1 MPSLVTAIDGDC
13 LCTIAIDSGFLNCQP
28 LRDEGANSALLNRDL
43 VAGDIVT
50 VPDLDPGGDAGS
62 TDQRHV
68 FVRRTAPPVSIRMVH
83 GSPNIPYLQ
92 DETVPILHVS
102 NHQTTRGGLEDEAV
116 LPAGFGFNQLGHD
129 DPDTF
134 KIEVVDPQAGSPVNV
149 KLEALQR
156 VILPDGTFGHDLFP
170 AAERG
175 RRSLDPL
182 ECQIVSSGVAFR
194 SRYMRLVTDETD
206 QAALPKQTLLTTDMT
221 DQGDSR
227 LEILQQAVRGT
238 YVLQNCP
245 VALCKVST
253 TTVISDSADARK
265 PRLALRMAMHVVNI
279 SPGGAPA
286 VTIAQ
291 ADRRIN
297 RWVRRVYAQAGVAP
311 LLVQP
316 TRIVDPQNN
325 LVAIGEPHGVTA
337 KGGGQ
342 MGFRIT
348 SPGNPTQVIGPIPTV
363 AKAKPADMA
372 AALAAL
378 VAAPYVA
385 DVTIN
390 PAGFNDLVANR
401 SADILITVPGG
412 LVTIDQELS
421 SDARQVLAIGRP
433 NIASL
438 TGFSNDFL
446 IGSSQQR
453 ALLKTYDTGDDR
465 IDIFVVQTIF
475 SGDPAKPVGDR
486 GQAMMDGASI
496 DAKRPAIAPVRF
508 SVFVTA
514 IVMDGT
520 DANFASLP
528 HEMMHV
534 SEDLVHAVG
543 GRFKNQLMRAG
554 TSEVIEEPA
563 SKRIKERPKQF
574 DSPAGNFRQI
584 DRIHDK
590 AKGLLESF

>member
-1 MPSLVTAIDGDC
+1 MPSLVTAEDGDC

-28 LRDEGANSALLNRDL
+28 LRGEPANSALLNRDL

-50 VPDLDPGGDAGS
+50 VPDVDPGGDAGS

-92 DETVPILHVS
+92 DVTVPILHVS
-102 NHQTTRGGLEDEAV
+102 NHQTTRGGLDDGAV

-156 VILPDGTFGHDLFP
+156 VLLPTGAFGHDLFP

-182 ECQIVSSGVAFR
+182 ECRIVSSGVAFR
-194 SRYMRLVTDETD
+194 SRYLRLVTDDTD
-206 QAALPKQTLLTTDMT
+206 KAALPNQTLLTTDMT
-221 DQGDSR
+221 DEGDPSV
-227 LEILQQAVRGT
+227 EILEQAVRAT
-238 YVLQNCP
+238 YTLQNCP

-253 TTVISDSADARK
+253 QTLVGDTAGPRK
-265 PRLALRMAMHVVNI
+265 PRTALRMAIHI
-279 SPGGAPA
+279 LKLAPGGAGV
-286 VTIAQ
+286 VTIPQ
-291 ADRRIN
+291 ADRRIT
-297 RWVRRVYAQAGVAP
+297 RWVRRTYAQAGIAP
-311 LLVQP
+311 RLVQS

-337 KGGGQ
+337 TGGGQ

-363 AKAKPADMA
+363 AAARPADMA

-378 VAAPYVA
+378 VSAPYVA

-390 PAGFNDLVANR
+390 PAGFSDLVANR

-412 LVTIDQELS
+412 LVTIDQEIS
-421 SDARQVLAIGRP
+421 TDARQTLTIGRP
-433 NIASL
+433 NIAGL
-438 TGFSNDFL
+438 AGFSNDFL
-446 IGSSQQR
+446 IGSSEQR
-453 ALLKTYDTGDDR
+453 ALLKTYDTGADR
-465 IDIFVVQTIF
+465 VDVIVVQDF
-475 SGDPAKPVGDR
+475 AAAANAR
-486 GQAMMDGASI
+486 GQAMMHGVSI
-496 DAKRPAIAPVRF
+496 DPARPAIEPVRF
-508 SVFVTA
+508 SVFVNARSMNSTDDDFVNLSHEMGHVLEDLIHA
-514 IVMDGT
+514 TGTRAEHQLMMGTGT
-520 DANFASLP
+520 DFL
-528 HEMMHV
+528 V
-534 SEDLVHAVG
+534 S
-543 GRFKNQLMRAG
+543 
-554 TSEVIEEPA
+554 EPA
-563 SKRIKERPKQF
+563 SKRIKERPQLY
-574 DSPAGNFRQI
+574 DSPAGSHRQI
-584 DRIHDK
+584 DRIR
-590 AKGLLESF
+590 AQAPALLDPF

>member
-1 MPSLVTAIDGDC
+1 MPSLVTAQDGDC

-28 LRDEGANSALLNRDL
+28 LRDEGANAALLNRDL

-50 VPDLDPGGDAGS
+50 VPDVDPGGSGGG

-92 DETVPILHVS
+92 DETSPLLHIS
-102 NHQTTRGGLEDEAV
+102 NHQTTRGGLEDASV

-134 KIEVVDPQAGSPVNV
+134 KIEVVDPQASSPVNV
-149 KLEALQR
+149 KLEALRQ
-156 VILPDGTFGHDLFP
+156 VLLPTFDFGHDVFP

-175 RRSLDPL
+175 RRTNDPL

-206 QAALPKQTLLTTDMT
+206 VAALPNQTLLVTDMT
-221 DQGDSR
+221 DQGDST
-227 LEILQQAVRGT
+227 LEILEQAVRAT

-245 VALCKVST
+245 VQLCKVST
-253 TTVISDSADARK
+253 TVEVGNTAGPRK
-265 PRLALRMAMHVVNI
+265 PRTRLRMAVHILNLT
-279 SPGGAPA
+279 PGGASV

-291 ADRRIN
+291 AERRIN
-297 RWVRRVYAQAGVAP
+297 RWVRRVYAQAGLAP
-311 LLVQP
+311 LLVE
-316 TRIVDPQNN
+316 TSRIVDPQNN

-337 KGGGQ
+337 RGGGQ

-348 SPGNPTQVIGPIPTV
+348 SNTSPAQVIGPIPTV
-363 AKAKPADMA
+363 AGAKPEAMA
-372 AALAAL
+372 NALAAL

-385 DVTIN
+385 AVTVN
-390 PAGFNDLVANR
+390 PAGFGDPVANR
-401 SADILITVPGG
+401 SADILVTVPGG
-412 LVTIDQELS
+412 LVTIDQEIS
-421 SDARQVLAIGRP
+421 TDARQVLAIGRP
-433 NIASL
+433 NIAVL
-438 TGFSNDFL
+438 DGFGNDFL

-465 IDIFVVQTIF
+465 IDIFVIQTF
-475 SGDPAKPVGDR
+475 VSGDR

-496 DAKRPAIAPVRF
+496 DARRPAIAPVRF
-508 SVFVTA
+508 SVFISQQAT
-514 IVMDGT
+514 DGT

-534 SEDLVHAVG
+534 SEDLVHAIG
-543 GRFKNQLMRAG
+543 ARSDHQLMRGG
-554 TSEVIEEPA
+554 TSGAVSEPA
-563 SKRIKERPKQF
+563 TKRIKERPQQF
-574 DSPAGNFRQI
+574 DSPAGSHRQI
-584 DRIHDK
+584 DRVHDK
-590 AKGLLESF
+590 ARGLLEAF